1 MGTGNVAAAGAA
13 SGLMW
18 RATPGCMS
26 AHVRLARLR
35 GGLDMDAAASCEKA
49 SGEGPELCEKALP
62 PDPLLEGRGQLQ
74 EAMGLMAGLDKE
86 IEAAQ
91 SKLEEL
97 GDEESESCAL
107 ETLEEQVEEQVPLE
121 AGERMLKAMA
131 PTAKG
136 STGKAQSATSVL
148 RRVHS
153 LEAQK
158 TQLEGAIDK
167 QMEQLKQMGAPAAE
181 VGNFWETHVP
191 VVDDEGF
198 PRTDIPIEE
207 ILKGRAHLAE
217 LRVKYKQTMD
227 KLQESLGDYF
237 TMFDDD
243 ESLAADQVQLTA
255 SQGAP
260 PLSLPHTPELSVE
273 MGDEEAKGEEGGQR
287 ETEANQIG

>member
-1 MGTGNVAAAGAA
+1 MMQGWPAMLVLTVLQGGYVGTGNVAAADAA
-13 SGLMW
+13 QGNMW
-18 RATPGCMS
+18 RATPGCMG

-35 GGLDMDAAASCEKA
+35 GGLDIDAAASCEKA
-49 SGEGPELCEKALP
+49 SGEGPELCEKALL
-62 PDPLLEGRGQLQ
+62 PDPLLEGRGRLQ

-158 TQLEGAIDK
+158 TQLEVA
-167 QMEQLKQMGAPAAE
+167 
-181 VGNFWETHVP
+181 THP
-191 VVDDEGF
+191 LYAF
-198 PRTDIPIEE
+198 T
-207 ILKGRAHLAE
+207 LQGRAAARGSSPE
-217 LRVKYKQTMD
+217 AAVRRFSKYINTDSPSGISLFWFVWKRSAH
-227 KLQESLGDYF
+227 KL
-237 TMFDDD
+237 
-243 ESLAADQVQLTA
+243 
-255 SQGAP
+255 
-260 PLSLPHTPELSVE
+260 
-273 MGDEEAKGEEGGQR
+273 
-287 ETEANQIG
+287 